1 VTPEDHFYAG
11 VDFFAEGKLDE
22 ALAEYRRAIA
32 LQPAFSDALHG
43 IAQVCYAK
51 GDFDVSIAAARK
63 LLELD
68 PDDILAW
75 TTISRSYQRQG
86 KIPEAEEAGSKA
98 RVLGW
103 KKQLQDQK
111 SSSGKTP
118 EKT

>member
-1 VTPEDHFYAG
+1 M
-11 VDFFAEGKLDE
+11 DFFAAGKYDE
-22 ALAEYRRAIA
+22 ALAQYQHAIA
-32 LQPAFSDALHG
+32 LQPSFSDALHG
-43 IAQVCYAK
+43 IAQACYAK
-51 GDFDVSIAAARK
+51 EDFDEAIVAARK

-111 SSSGKTP
+111 SSP